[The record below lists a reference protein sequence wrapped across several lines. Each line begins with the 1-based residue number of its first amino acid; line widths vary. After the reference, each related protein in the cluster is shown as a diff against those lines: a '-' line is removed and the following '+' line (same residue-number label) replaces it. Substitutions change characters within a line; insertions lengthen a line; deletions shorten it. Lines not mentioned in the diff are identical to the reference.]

1 MKRLLSALILAG
13 LATTMALAQ
22 DVYDLTMKP
31 LAGQKIAYL
40 IKMATTEAETPMGN
54 ISLNIN
60 IKTKSSVL
68 EVTEKEFVMEDEI
81 TGFELLLNGNPMDG
95 VADQIIGKKTKS
107 TRSFDGK
114 VVKTEAG
121 ATNPM
126 AESPRYQAMMAF
138 ATPSGKVKVG
148 DEIVKD
154 IPGNQEKGVVPARG
168 KMTIKGTKVVN
179 GVKMLEIEV
188 AYSEL
193 EGDKPMG
200 MVGTVL
206 VEAASGLLHSIKAS
220 LNDVSMNPMMPPMNM
235 TLDMARIPVQD

>member
-1 MKRLLSALILAG
+1 
-13 LATTMALAQ
+13 
-22 DVYDLTMKP
+22 
-31 LAGQKIAYL
+31 
-40 IKMATTEAETPMGN
+40 MGN

-60 IKTKSSVL
+60 IKTKSSI
-68 EVTEKEFVMEDEI
+68 EVTDKEFVMEDEV

-95 VADQIIGKKTKS
+95 VADQIIGKKTKT
-107 TRSFDGK
+107 TRSLDGK
-114 VVKTEAG
+114 VIKTEAG
-121 ATNPM
+121 ASNPM

-154 IPGNQEKGVVPARG
+154 IPGNKEKGIVPSRG
-168 KMTIKGTKVVN
+168 KMTVKAVKVVN
-179 GVKMLEIEV
+179 GINMLELEV

-193 EGDKPMG
+193 EGERPMG

-206 VEAASGLLHSIKAS
+206 VEAATGILHSIKAA

-235 TLDMARIPVQD
+235 TLDMARIPVQS